1 MNSLRDLTFPFH
13 ASKLLADATLP
24 DKAAR
29 ERRCEYLCWCI
40 ACPKGLMM
48 EPEKRSKIGLL
59 REAKSQ
65 TTGVSSSR
73 ASFYR
78 FAAGGSLQGLE
89 HSRRRLKD
97 APDGSPARGA
107 LPSPGQRAA
116 WKALKATTTPEDL
129 AAYRDMNI
137 RDDG

>member
-1 MNSLRDLTFPFH
+1 MKPKAELGRQLIPER
-13 ASKLLADATLP
+13 ADA
-24 DKAAR
+24 
-29 ERRCEYLCWCI
+29 
-40 ACPKGLMM
+40 
-48 EPEKRSKIGLL
+48 
-59 REAKSQ
+59 
-65 TTGVSSSR
+65 
-73 ASFYR
+73 SFCR

>member
-1 MNSLRDLTFPFH
+1 
-13 ASKLLADATLP
+13 
-24 DKAAR
+24 
-29 ERRCEYLCWCI
+29 
-40 ACPKGLMM
+40 MM

-65 TTGVSSSR
+65 TTGVSSSPNGLTPL
-73 ASFYR
+73 FCR

-116 WKALKATTTPEDL
+116 WKALKARTTPEDL